1 MADTKQAAAARPVA
15 KGDHVYL
22 IDGSGYIF
30 RAFHALP
37 PLTRPSDGLPVGA
50 VHGFCGMLWKLLRE
64 TGELD
69 PPTHLAAIFDLSEH
83 TFRNDLYADYKAHRP
98 DMPED
103 LAPQFPLVR
112 EAVKA
117 FNIACLEQQG
127 YEADDLIATYACQ
140 AIAAGAQV
148 TIVSSDKDLMQLIRP
163 GIRMY
168 DTMKNKVIAEAEV
181 IERFGVPPSK
191 VIDVQALIGDSTDN
205 VPGVPGIGPKTAAQI
220 VNIFG
225 SIDPI
230 TTSELSYEEALS
242 RVDAALKETQQQ
254 LDALAG
260 EAVQFKSATEVA
272 RILATKFAVT
282 GLKRDKKGNISADT
296 STIEELIADRDSG
309 PKLREFCTLIL
320 DARTQSR
327 LSGPLKSVFEKADQA
342 RLSRTLVILDRNV
355 PLDVP
360 LEATLMHQPD
370 TDALLSFLRRLEFS
384 TLLRRIA
391 DGLGIEAPAGAA
403 PPPKQPR
410 KRGEAYDH
418 PLRKLPAGEFV
429 AERTEPVYP
438 AKEGS
443 PLHLAEERAAKLA
456 ALPFDRSKYETVV
469 HSERLAALIDAA
481 RGQGHV
487 AFRAKVTST
496 DPMQGELVG
505 VALALRPGEAAYVPL
520 AHRASDGLDLGGEGD
535 IKQIAMREGLDLL
548 KPLLE
553 DPAVLKIVQNAKF
566 DMVVLARYGIALEG
580 FDDPCLMSY
589 ALDAGRA
596 EHLPEQLAGALLS
609 YTCLTHKEI
618 VGTGRAAVTFDRVAV
633 ARATEFASEEADIGL
648 RLWLVLKPRL
658 AAEHVTTVYE
668 TLERPITP
676 VLALMERTGIRVER
690 ASLAGLSGSFAQ
702 SLARLEDEIREL
714 ASEDFNIGSPK
725 QLGEILFDKMSLPGG
740 RRTKTG
746 AWSTD
751 ASALE
756 ELAAEGH
763 ELPRKVLDWRL
774 LAKLKSTYTDAL
786 PTYIHPETGRVHTS
800 YALAATTTGR
810 LSSLEPNLQNIPV
823 RTAEGR
829 AIRKAFVPDK
839 GKRLISADYSQ
850 IELRVL
856 AHMADTPT
864 LRQAFADGLDIHA
877 MTASEMFGV
886 PIEGMDPAIRRR
898 AKAINFGIV
907 YGISS
912 VGLAAQLGISRTE
925 AGAYIK
931 TYFERFPGIRDYMET
946 TKGEARRQ
954 GYVETLFG
962 RKVHYPEI
970 NTKNPSLRGNFERA
984 AINAPIQGSAA
995 DIIRRAMIRMVPAL
1009 AEAGL
1014 NARMLL
1020 QVHDELVFE
1029 APEEEVDKTMEVAE
1043 AVMEKAPEPV
1053 LKLKV
1058 PLKVDAR
1065 AGDNWEAAH

>member
-1 MADTKQAAAARPVA
+1 MTITEDKQTTAARPVA

-64 TGELD
+64 VGELS
-69 PPTHLAAIFDLSEH
+69 PPTHFAVIFDLSEH

-103 LAPQFPLVR
+103 LAPQFPLIR
-112 EAVKA
+112 DAVNA
-117 FNIACLEQQG
+117 FNVACLEQQG
-127 YEADDLIATYACQ
+127 YEADDLIATYAREAQ
-140 AIAAGAQV
+140 EAGADV
-148 TIVSSDKDLMQLIRP
+148 TIVSSDKDLMQLVRP

-168 DTMKNKVIAEAEV
+168 DTMKNKMIGEEEV
-181 IERFGVPPSK
+181 MERFGVPPSK
-191 VIDVQALIGDSTDN
+191 VIEVQALIGDPTDN
-205 VPGVPGIGPKTAAQI
+205 VPGVPGIGVKTAALLINEYGNLDTLLTRAEEIKQPKRRE
-220 VNIFG
+220 
-225 SIDPI
+225 SLID
-230 TTSELSYEEALS
+230 
-242 RVDAALKETQQQ
+242 
-254 LDALAG
+254 
-260 EAVQFKSATEVA
+260 F
-272 RILATKFAVT
+272 
-282 GLKRDKKGNISADT
+282 
-296 STIEELIADRDSG
+296 
-309 PKLREFCTLIL
+309 
-320 DARTQSR
+320 
-327 LSGPLKSVFEKADQA
+327 ADQA
-342 RLSRTLVILDRNV
+342 RLSRTLVILDTHV

-360 LEATLMHQPD
+360 LAETLVRQPESE
-370 TDALLSFLRRLEFS
+370 TLLSFLRKLEFS

-391 DGLGIEAPAGAA
+391 DGLGVEAPAGAA
-403 PPPKQPR
+403 PAPKQPR

-429 AERTEPVYP
+429 TARTEPIYP

-443 PLHLAEERAAKLA
+443 PLHLAEERAARLA
-456 ALPFDRSKYETVV
+456 ALPFDRSKYETIV
-469 HSERLAALIDAA
+469 HPERLAALLDEA
-481 RGQGHV
+481 RDQGHV
-487 AFRAKVTST
+487 AFRAKVNSA

-505 VALALRPGEAAYVPL
+505 VALALRPGQAAYIPL
-520 AHRASDGLDLGGEGD
+520 AHRAADELDLGGEEGPR
-535 IKQIAMREGLDLL
+535 IQMREALDLL

-553 DPAVLKIVQNAKF
+553 DEAVLKIVQNAKF

-596 EHLPEQLAGALLS
+596 EHLPEQLASTLLS

-618 VGTGRAAVTFDRVAV
+618 VGTGRAAITFDRVAI
-633 ARATEFASEEADIGL
+633 ARATEFAGEEADIGL

-658 AAEHVTTVYE
+658 IAEHVDTVYE
-668 TLERPITP
+668 TLERPIAP

-690 ASLAGLSGSFAQ
+690 TSLATLSGNFAQ

-714 ASEDFNIGSPK
+714 AGEDFNIGSPK
-725 QLGEILFDKMSLPGG
+725 QLGEILFDKMSLAGG

-756 ELAAEGH
+756 ELAVAGH
-763 ELPRKVLDWRL
+763 DLPRKVLDWRL

-800 YALAATTTGR
+800 YALATTTTGR

-823 RTAEGR
+823 RTSEGR
-829 AIRKAFVPDK
+829 AIRKAFVTEK

-886 PIEGMDPAIRRR
+886 PIENMDPAIRRR

-907 YGISS
+907 YGISA
-912 VGLAAQLGISRTE
+912 VGLAAQLGIGRSE

-931 TYFERFPGIRDYMET
+931 TYFERFPGIRDYMEA
-946 TKGEARRQ
+946 TKAEARRQ
-954 GYVETLFG
+954 GYVKTLFG

-1029 APEEEVDKTMEVAE
+1029 APEEEVDKTMEVAQS
-1043 AVMEKAPEPV
+1043 VMEKAPEPV

>member
-1 MADTKQAAAARPVA
+1 MAETREEATGRPAA

-30 RAFHALP
+30 RAYHALP

-50 VHGFCGMLWKLLRE
+50 VHGFCAMLWKLLRE
-64 TGELD
+64 TGELS
-69 PPTHLAAIFDLSEH
+69 PPTHFAVVLDYSAR
-83 TFRNDLYADYKAHRP
+83 TFRNELFEGYKAHRP
-98 DMPED
+98 DVPED
-103 LAPQFPLVR
+103 LVPQFPLIR
-112 EAVKA
+112 DAVKA
-117 FNIACLEQQG
+117 FSVSCIEQEG
-127 YEADDLIATYACQ
+127 YEADDIIATYARQ
-140 AIAAGAQV
+140 ALEAGADV
-148 TIVSSDKDLMQLIRP
+148 TIVSSDKDLMQLVRP
-163 GIRMY
+163 GVRMY
-168 DTMKNKVIAEAEV
+168 DTMKNKVIGEEEV
-181 IERFGVPPSK
+181 MERFGVPPTK
-191 VIDVQALIGDSTDN
+191 VIEVQALIGDSTDN
-205 VPGVPGIGPKTAAQI
+205 VPGVPGIGVKTAALLI
-220 VNIFG
+220 NEYG
-225 SIDPI
+225 DLD
-230 TTSELSYEEALS
+230 TLLARASEIA
-242 RVDAALKETQQQ
+242 QP
-254 LDALAG
+254 
-260 EAVQFKSATEVA
+260 
-272 RILATKFAVT
+272 
-282 GLKRDKKGNISADT
+282 KRRES
-296 STIEELIADRDSG
+296 LIA
-309 PKLREFCTLIL
+309 F
-320 DARTQSR
+320 
-327 LSGPLKSVFEKADQA
+327 ADQA
-342 RLSRTLVILDRNV
+342 RLSRTLVILDTNV
-355 PLDVP
+355 PVEVP
-360 LEATLMHQPD
+360 LAETLVRQPD
-370 TDALLSFLRRLEFS
+370 TETLTSFMRKLEFT
-384 TLLRRIA
+384 TLLRRVA
-391 DGLGIEAPAGAA
+391 EGLGAELPEGGKAASPAKAT
-403 PPPKQPR
+403 PR
-410 KRGEAYDH
+410 KSDYDH
-418 PLRKLPAGEFV
+418 PLRRGFTGAAPARQEIG
-429 AERTEPVYP
+429 
-438 AKEGS
+438 EGS
-443 PLHLAEERAAKLA
+443 PLRLAEERAARLA
-456 ALPFDRSKYETVV
+456 ALPFDRTKYETVV
-469 HSERLAALIDAA
+469 HPERLAALLDAA
-481 RGQGHV
+481 REQGHV
-487 AFRAKVTST
+487 AFRAKVTSS

-505 VALALRPGEAAYVPL
+505 IALALRPGTAVYVPL
-520 AHRASDGLDLGGEGD
+520 GHRVSDGLDLGGEGEV
-535 IKQIAMREGLDLL
+535 KQMKPREALDLL

-553 DPAVLKIVQNAKF
+553 DEAVLKIVQNAKF
-566 DMVVLARYGIALEG
+566 DMVVLARYGVALTG

-609 YTCLTHKEI
+609 YTCLTPKEI
-618 VGTGRAAVTFDRVAV
+618 MGTGRTTVTFDRVTV
-633 ARATEFASEEADIGL
+633 ARATEFAGEEADIGL

-658 AAEHVTTVYE
+658 IAEHVDTVYE
-668 TLERPITP
+668 TLERPIAP

-690 ASLAGLSGSFAQ
+690 STLAGLSGSFAQ

-714 ASEDFNIGSPK
+714 AGEDFNIGSPK
-725 QLGEILFDKMSLPGG
+725 QLGEILFDKMSLAGG

-823 RTAEGR
+823 RTSEGR
-829 AIRKAFVPDK
+829 AIRKAFVSDK

-886 PIEGMDPAIRRR
+886 PIEGMDPGIRRR

-907 YGISS
+907 YGISA
-912 VGLAAQLGISRTE
+912 VGLAAQLGIGRSE

-931 TYFERFPGIRDYMET
+931 TYFERFPGIRDYMEA
-946 TKGEARRQ
+946 TKAEARRQ
-954 GYVETLFG
+954 GYVKTLFG

-1009 AEAGL
+1009 DAAGL
-1014 NARMLL
+1014 SARMLL

-1029 APEEEVDKTMEVAE
+1029 APEDEVDKTMEVAK

-1053 LKLKV
+1053 LKLRV